1 MTTEMAQG
9 KAETD
14 QAFKVEQ
21 RGIEVVPHSERHGHP
36 IELFWIW
43 AASLMGIVDL
53 VIGAV
58 VVSLGLSLWAAVAA
72 VVIGNL
78 SYIFVGWVAM
88 SGPAAGTSTIVVSR
102 AAFGRRGN
110 VTPTFFSWL
119 TIMCWEG
126 VNAVVGTLAL
136 VGIFGVYGVTG
147 TWVKVL
153 SLAIFISMMVV
164 WAIFGHAT
172 IATMNKVMTYVIGIA
187 MCIVL
192 AYGFQ
197 HVDWSYGWQ
206 HSLAGSN
213 KATTFVLAVMIVAA
227 ANGFAFT
234 NMPADYSRYLPV
246 HASRRKIALWTA
258 LGAFVPATI
267 LNGAGAIIGT
277 KLTAFSPVSS
287 LGKIMPGW
295 FHLLFFL
302 VAVTSMIW
310 ANIINTYSSG
320 LNLQAMGV
328 RMKRYKTV
336 IIDAVVATGF
346 VCYAVWVSNF
356 VTTLV
361 EFLSLM
367 IWWIA
372 PWTAIYLVDMLLR
385 HYRYRSEDL
394 LRPKDGLYWYRNG
407 INWSATAS
415 LAVGAGAAV
424 LFTDASLFASPL
436 MTGPLGGMTLSI
448 PAGFIVGGVAYY
460 VASRGAL
467 GLAASPANEA
477 LATVPETVSPA

>member
-1 MTTEMAQG
+1 MATDTVAGQ
-9 KAETD
+9 AETD
-14 QAFKVEQ
+14 QPFKIEQ
-21 RGIEVVPHSERHGHP
+21 RGIDVVPQSERHGHP
-36 IELFWIW
+36 FELFWIW

-58 VVSLGLSLWAAVAA
+58 VISLGLSLWAAVAA
-72 VVIGNL
+72 VIVGNL

-88 SGPAAGTSTIVVSR
+88 AGPAAGTSTIVISR

-110 VTPTFFSWL
+110 ATPTFFSWL

-136 VGIFGVYGVTG
+136 VGIFAIYGVTG

-153 SLAIFISMMVV
+153 SLGIFVSMMVF
-164 WAIFGHAT
+164 WAILGHAT
-172 IATMNKVMTYVIGIA
+172 IAFMNKVMTYVIGVA
-187 MCIVL
+187 MCVVL

-197 HVDWSYGWQ
+197 HVNWSYGWQ
-206 HSLAGSN
+206 HHIAGSN
-213 KATTFVLAVMIVAA
+213 KVTTFVLAVMIVAA

-234 NMPADYSRYLPV
+234 NMPADYSRYLPAN
-246 HASRRKIALWTA
+246 ASRRRIAVWTA
-258 LGAFVPATI
+258 LGAFIPATI

-277 KLTAFSPVSS
+277 KLTAFNPVGS
-287 LGKIMPGW
+287 LGKVMPGW

-320 LNLQAMGV
+320 LNLQAMGI

-336 IIDAVVATGF
+336 LIDALVATGF
-346 VCYAVWVSNF
+346 VCYAIWVSNF
-356 VTTLV
+356 VTTLE

-372 PWTAIYLVDMLLR
+372 PWTAIYLVDMVLR
-385 HYRYRSEDL
+385 RYRYRPEDL
-394 LRPKDGLYWYRNG
+394 LRARDGLYWYRNG
-407 INWSATAS
+407 INWVATGS
-415 LAVGAGAAV
+415 LLLGAGASV
-424 LFTDASLFASPL
+424 LFTNAALFASPL
-436 MTGPLGGMTLSI
+436 TTGPLGGMTLSI
-448 PAGFIVGGVAYY
+448 PAGFVVGGAAYY
-460 VASRGAL
+460 LASRRVP
-467 GLAASPANEA
+467 GLTPVPVPVEARAAVPKTSP
-477 LATVPETVSPA
+477 V